1 MDSHVTLLALL
12 TRLWGALSVL
22 VGVSMLLLAGGALAE
37 LGNPAPSG
45 LAVAAAV
52 AGLTF
57 LLLALCALAWGGVHL
72 WAAALLDRRR
82 ARGRTVMLALGVCNL
97 ILLPFGTALGGY
109 ALWVLMSPTVRRLF
123 EHHVWDVPET
133 VTGPGG

>member
-22 VGVSMLLLAGGALAE
+22 VGVSMLFLAAGALAE
-37 LGNPAPSG
+37 LRSPAVTS
-45 LAVAAAV
+45 LALAAGV

-72 WAAALLDRRR
+72 WAAGLMDRRN
-82 ARGRTVMLALGVCNL
+82 ARGRVIMLALGVCNL
-97 ILLPFGTALGGY
+97 VFLPLGTALGGY
-109 ALWVLMSPTVRRLF
+109 AIWVLLSPGARRLF
-123 EHHVWDVPET
+123 EQHVWTGSPET
-133 VTGPGG
+133 